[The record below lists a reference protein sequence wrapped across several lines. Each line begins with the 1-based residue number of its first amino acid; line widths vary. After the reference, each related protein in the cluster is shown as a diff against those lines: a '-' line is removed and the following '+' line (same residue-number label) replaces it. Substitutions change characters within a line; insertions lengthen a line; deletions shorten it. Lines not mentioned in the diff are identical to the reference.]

1 METCYVVAE
10 RFSSADLLHGPIAML
25 EAGFPAFLFAPA
37 GVTWPGTREVMATL
51 NELKAETLIITDVSN
66 VEAARDRRAAI
77 VPVAL
82 EELFTP
88 IPYIIPAQLFAAS
101 LAEEKGLNPDQ
112 PRALSKVTRTL

>member
-1 METCYVVAE
+1 MVE
-10 RFSSADLLHGPIAML
+10 RD
-25 EAGFPAFLFAPA
+25 FPAFLFAPA
-37 GVTWPGTREVMATL
+37 GVTWPGMREMMAKL
-51 NELKAETLIITDVSN
+51 SELKAETLIITDVSN
-66 VEAARDRRAAI
+66 VEAARDRRAVI

-101 LAEEKGLNPDQ
+101 LAEEKGFNPDQ